1 MMLFH
6 IVAGIFGSFGFHLEN
21 QPQEKP
27 GGNLSTKPQ
36 NSLSKTLKALSSACF
51 T

>member
-27 GGNLSTKPQ
+27 GATILQSHRIIYQK
-36 NSLSKTLKALSSACF
+36 L
-51 T
+51 